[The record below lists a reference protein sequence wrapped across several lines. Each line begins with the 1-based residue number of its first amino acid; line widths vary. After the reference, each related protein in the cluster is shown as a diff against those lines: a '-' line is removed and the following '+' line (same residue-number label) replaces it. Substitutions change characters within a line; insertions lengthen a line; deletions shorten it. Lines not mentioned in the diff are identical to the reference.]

1 MQFISGLSENFLL
14 AKRIFRLKWKTTITD
29 VTAAAI
35 ARPVLPYAKRQMG
48 MPIFPVLGSI
58 NGGSSLYISL
68 LRIFSINI
76 PKIANNP
83 TYKKM

>member
-35 ARPVLPYAKRQMG
+35 ARPILPYAKKQIG
-48 MPIFPVLGSI
+48 IPIFPVLGSI
-58 NGGSSLYISL
+58 KGGSNLYISL
-68 LRIFSINI
+68 LRILSIKI
-76 PKIANNP
+76 RKIANNP
-83 TYKKM
+83 TYKNI